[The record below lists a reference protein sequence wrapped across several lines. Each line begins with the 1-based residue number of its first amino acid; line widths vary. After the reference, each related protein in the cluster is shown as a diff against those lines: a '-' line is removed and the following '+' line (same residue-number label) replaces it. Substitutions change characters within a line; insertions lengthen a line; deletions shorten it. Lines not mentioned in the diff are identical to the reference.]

1 MSDLIQIKRSQS
13 VNAFANISFG
23 ELAFTTNGNILYVG
37 SSVAN
42 VGVPIA
48 GQRTPGTLT
57 ANQAIVVN
65 ASSFVDDLK
74 TVALTV
80 DGTATVNNIVI
91 STNAT
96 LPNLSITEAAFQGF
110 KHTVTV
116 VSSGG
121 NKYAIDGTAQQVFRL
136 LPGIKYYFDTSDNSN
151 ANHPLKFS
159 ETSDGTHGGG
169 SEFTTGIT
177 SVGTPG
183 QAGSYSIV
191 SLEADAPTRLFY
203 YCGNHSG
210 MGSTVRVHEPQ
221 IIAANSTVMTLT
233 GTLHANDLSISNN
246 LTVNGDFILRG
257 SSIQLGDGGD
267 VISLGATVNTSIIPS
282 DNVTYDL
289 GSTTNNYKH
298 VYANQITVASDP
310 AAASQVANK
319 NYVDTQIAGVS
330 TTGNTT
336 QIGAPTDGVFAN
348 GSGSGNIEGAVTSIA
363 NTTSVAD
370 AVDSLNEVMFNVYQ
384 NTYVRDVTVTCNSGN
399 TGGAPLTSTLTI
411 GVVGNADRYDIAWGD
426 GNYTNNTTDA
436 TPTHTYTNNASSPFD
451 VVVTARN
458 TNALGE
464 GNNATTTATDL
475 ITLFT
480 GDPNADFDIF
490 NASSGG
496 SEITEANINQV
507 IYLDNETTN
516 ANDVVATFFVNWGD
530 GDTSAIA
537 NTSVAGGTQG
547 GRLSHTYTTGTGSS
561 TNTITFS
568 INSHSTANPAAI
580 PDIATKTIKVFNTGI
595 AAPEGLSSKTL
606 TLTSS
611 SVGSSPRLAS
621 GFINNTSEGSFAA
634 GDSVTRYTTTGSIQT
649 SGEANSQVVYNAGA
663 GSLSAI
669 VDGSVDGSIS
679 FTSGDDTGSNNALTI
694 VDELDFYNFG
704 NDGSSVS
711 SGNRIYAPGLY
722 SGFRA
727 RINKSS
733 LATGSHTYKLSHSA
747 TGNTSVLEFAKD
759 NLTGTPVM
767 NFNGTTLT
775 QNSAGTL
782 AYVSGVPYYTND
794 ASLNVVGALVS
805 NVAGQ
810 FYKNDSTPFNI
821 SNGTNIEGD
830 SGNAFANQTK
840 GYSIL
845 PSSTLASGYPKAN
858 TGVGA
863 NVSIETFQIAVNGG
877 GRRVEGF
884 AMNMENVN
892 GTGTSLQY
900 ANTKVAVYNGN
911 SSGVRE
917 DAIPVSD
924 SLGATYDTDGKR
936 LSNFSSTNA
945 TPTFANNVD
954 YYVNNAWTGA
964 VTVAGTDEA
973 IQRYGTL
980 AHNVVDYSSGY
991 LPVGPDLNTGRSG
1004 VQYFRFAFKRTNV
1017 ANFNVTLTG
1026 TVASFHIAAPGTSID
1041 NASGLNGWVNAGV
1054 TYGGAGTP
1062 GSDTG
1067 NGGNGSDGCAFTSGD
1082 RILSGTSYS
1091 NDSFTLTLG
1100 DQNASTST
1108 NNQILVSVGLSSGQS
1123 LTKLEIS

>member
-1 MSDLIQIKRSQS
+1 MSDLIQIKRSQTLDS
-13 VNAFANISFG
+13 FANISFG
-23 ELAFTTNGNILYVG
+23 ELAFTSNGGILYVG
-37 SSVAN
+37 SATGN
-42 VGVPIA
+42 TNIPIG

-91 STNAT
+91 STDLT
-96 LPNLSITEAAFQGF
+96 VPNLSITEAAFQGF
-110 KHTVTV
+110 KHTITV
-116 VSSGG
+116 ANG
-121 NKYAIDGTAQQVFRL
+121 KFAIDGTEQQVFRL
-136 LPGIKYYFDTSDNSN
+136 LPGLKYYIDTSDSSNSS
-151 ANHPLKFS
+151 HPLKFS
-159 ETSDGTHGGG
+159 ETADGTHGSG

-177 SVGTPG
+177 HVGTPG
-183 QAGSYSIV
+183 SAGSYSIV

-210 MGSTVRVHEPQ
+210 MGSTIRVHEPQ
-221 IIAANSTVMTLT
+221 IIAANSTVTTLT
-233 GTLHANDLSISNN
+233 GMLHANDVSISNN

-289 GSTTNNYKH
+289 GSSTNNYKH
-298 VYANQITVASDP
+298 VYANQITIASNPVAD
-310 AAASQVANK
+310 SQVASK
-319 NYVDTQIAGVS
+319 GYVDTQVGGIS
-330 TTGNTT
+330 TVGNTT

-370 AVDSLNEVMFNVYQ
+370 AIDSMNEVMFNVYQ
-384 NTYVRDVTVTCNSGN
+384 NTYVRDVSVTCNSGN
-399 TGGAPLTSTLTI
+399 VGGAPLTSTLTI
-411 GVVGNADRYDIAWGD
+411 DVVGNANRYDITWGD
-426 GNYTNNTTDA
+426 GSYTNNTTDA
-436 TPTHTYTNNASSPFD
+436 TPSHTYTDNTNSPFD
-451 VVVTARN
+451 IVVAARN

-464 GNNATTTATDL
+464 GNTATFTATDL
-475 ITLFT
+475 ITLYT
-480 GDPNADFDIF
+480 SDPSADFDIF
-490 NASSGG
+490 NAASGG

-530 GDTSAIA
+530 GDTSAIS

-547 GRLSHTYTTGTGSS
+547 ARLTHTYTAGTSTGTD
-561 TNTITFS
+561 TITLS
-568 INSHSTANPAAI
+568 INSHSTANPTAV
-580 PDIATKTIKVFNTGI
+580 PDSSTKTIKIFDTGI
-595 AAPEGLSSKTL
+595 AAPEGLSGKSIS
-606 TLTSS
+606 LTSS

-634 GDSVTRYTTTGSIQT
+634 GDSVTRYTTSGNIQT
-649 SGEANSQVVYNAGA
+649 SGEANSQVVYDASTGT
-663 GSLSAI
+663 LSAI
-669 VDGSVDGSIS
+669 VDGSAEGTITFNSSDN
-679 FTSGDDTGSNNALTI
+679 TGTDQSLVV
-694 VDELDFYNFG
+694 VDELDFYNFNNTG
-704 NDGSSVS
+704 GSVS
-711 SGNRIYAPGLY
+711 AGSRRYAPGLY

-733 LATGSHTYKLSHSA
+733 LATGSHTYKLSHST

-759 NLTGTPVM
+759 NLTGTPVL
-767 NFNGTTLT
+767 NFSGTTVT

-794 ASLNVVGALVS
+794 ASLNVIGALVS

-821 SNGTNIEGD
+821 YSGTNIEGD
-830 SGNAFANQTK
+830 SGSSFSTQTK
-840 GYSIL
+840 NYSIL
-845 PSSTLASGYPKAN
+845 PSSTLVSGYPKAN

-863 NVSIETFQIAVNGG
+863 NVSIETFQVAVNGG

-884 AMNMENVN
+884 SMMMENVN
-892 GTGTSLQY
+892 GSSSTLQY

-991 LPVGPDLNTGRSG
+991 LPAGPNLNTSRSG

-1026 TVASFHIAAPGTSID
+1026 TVASFHIAAPGTNID
-1041 NASGLNGWVNAGV
+1041 DTSDSNGWVDASN
-1054 TYGGAGTP
+1054 TYAGAGTP
-1062 GSDTG
+1062 GANTAA
-1067 NGGNGSDGCAFTSGD
+1067 GGNGSDGCAFTSGD
-1082 RILSGTSYS
+1082 RIQSSTNY
-1091 NDSFTLTLG
+1091 NNNSFTMTLG

>member
-1 MSDLIQIKRSQS
+1 MTDLIQIKRSQTVS
-13 VNAFANISFG
+13 EFANISFG
-23 ELAFTTNGNILYVG
+23 ELAFTTNGNVLYVG
-37 SSVAN
+37 SSTAN
-42 VGVPIA
+42 VGIPIA

-91 STNAT
+91 STDLS

-110 KHTVTV
+110 KHAVTV
-116 VSSGG
+116 SNG
-121 NKYAIDGTAQQVFRL
+121 KFAIDGTEQQVFRL
-136 LPGIKYYFDTSDNSN
+136 LPGIKYYFDTSDSTN
-151 ANHPLKFS
+151 ASHPLRFS

-169 SEFTTGIT
+169 SEFTIGIT
-177 SVGTPG
+177 HVGTSG
-183 QAGSYSIV
+183 SAGSYSIV

-267 VISLGATVNTSIIPS
+267 VISLGATVNTNIIPS

-289 GSTTNNYKH
+289 GSSASNYKH

-310 AAASQVANK
+310 AADSQVATK
-319 NYVDTQIAGVS
+319 SYVDSQVGGISTIA
-330 TTGNTT
+330 NTT
-336 QIGAPTDGVFAN
+336 QMGLPTDGAYAN
-348 GSGSGNIEGAVTSIA
+348 GSGSTVEGAVTSIA
-363 NTTSVAD
+363 NTTTVAD
-370 AVDSLNEVMFNVYQ
+370 AIDSINEVILNVYQ
-384 NTYVRDVTVTCNSGN
+384 NTFVRDVSVVCNSGN

-411 GVVGNADRYDIAWGD
+411 SVVGNANRYDINWGD
-426 GNYTNNTTDA
+426 GEYTNNTTDS
-436 TPTHTYTNNASSPFD
+436 TPSHTYSNNTNSPFD
-451 VVVTARN
+451 VIVTAKN
-458 TNALGE
+458 TSALGE
-464 GNNATTTATDL
+464 GNNATVTATDL

-547 GRLSHTYTTGTGSS
+547 GRLSHTYTTGTGTG

-580 PDIATKTIKVFNTGI
+580 PDSSTKTIKIFDTGI
-595 AAPEGLSSKTL
+595 AAPEGLSGKSIS
-606 TLTSS
+606 LTSS

-634 GDSVTRYTTTGSIQT
+634 GDSVTRYTTSGNIQT
-649 SGEANSQVVYNAGA
+649 SGEANSQVVYDASAGA
-663 GSLSAI
+663 LSAI
-669 VDGSVDGSIS
+669 VDGSAEGTVTFNSSDN
-679 FTSGDDTGSNNALTI
+679 TGTDQSLVV
-694 VDELDFYNFG
+694 VDELDFYNFNNTG
-704 NDGSSVS
+704 GSVS
-711 SGNRIYAPGLY
+711 TSNRRYAPGLY

-733 LATGSHTYKLSHSA
+733 LATGSHTYKLSHST

-759 NLTGTPVM
+759 NLTGTPVL
-767 NFNGTTLT
+767 NFSGTTVT

-794 ASLNVVGALVS
+794 ASLNVIGALVS

-821 SNGTNIEGD
+821 YSGTNVEGD
-830 SGNAFANQTK
+830 SGSAFNTQTK
-840 GYSIL
+840 GYSLL
-845 PSSTLASGYPKAN
+845 PSSTLASGYPIAN

-863 NVSIETFQIAVNGG
+863 NVSIETFQVAVNGG

-884 AMNMENVN
+884 SMMMENVN
-892 GTGTSLQY
+892 GSSSTLQY

-980 AHNVVDYSSGY
+980 AHNVTDYSSGY
-991 LPVGPDLNTGRSG
+991 LPAGPDLNTGRSG

-1017 ANFNVTLTG
+1017 ANFNITLTG
-1026 TVASFHIAAPGTSID
+1026 NVASFHIAAPGTNID
-1041 NASGLNGWVNAGV
+1041 DTSDSNGWIDASA
-1054 TYGGAGTP
+1054 TYAGAGTP
-1062 GSDTG
+1062 GANTTA
-1067 NGGNGSDGCAFTSGD
+1067 GGNGSDGCAFTSGD
-1082 RILSGTSYS
+1082 RIQSSTSYNNS
-1091 NDSFTLTLG
+1091 SFTMTLG
-1100 DQNASTST
+1100 DQNASSST